1 MKARQRRGCARARR
15 RLQPR
20 AATEERQQRN
30 HQPSSNRWFR
40 TLTFGVRNLR
50 VLGASEQKIAILLR
64 TLYQRHMRV
73 RRAHLGRQEHGE
85 ERDLLKVVV
94 PSISEF
100 CHELEIRRRE
110 SAWTKVCGK

>member
-1 MKARQRRGCARARR
+1 M
-15 RLQPR
+15 
-20 AATEERQQRN
+20 
-30 HQPSSNRWFR
+30 
-40 TLTFGVRNLR
+40 
-50 VLGASEQKIAILLR
+50 LGASEQKVAVQLSR

-94 PSISEF
+94 LSISEF
-100 CHELEIRRRE
+100 CHELEIRTRE